1 MAGLFRVP
9 VRRQQILLVLG
20 DLTILL
26 VSLVLA
32 FVIARFAHFN
42 ILFVLDRFTGGS
54 LIYFLVYLLVFFVG
68 QLYEVERRYRESHSF
83 FHICVLV
90 TAAFIVIATLYY
102 AIPFWRIARRVMAI
116 QAPIVAVLIY
126 LWRSGYDLVSR
137 RFVAP
142 RNVLLVGAGEMAQS
156 LIRDIQ
162 SGYGGEF
169 RIAGVIDDAPGLQG
183 SRIEGVPVL
192 GDSRVIEEVTARE
205 GIETI
210 VFSTGYRS
218 ALNGHLVRH
227 VLDLKTRGVK
237 VYEMPT
243 FYMRVTGKVPVRY
256 IEDRWLLFGQDFPG
270 LAAQEKVRLMRL
282 LDVVVALSSLVVLSP
297 LIAFVALLIR
307 ATSRGP
313 VLYRQERLGLARRPY
328 ALLKFRTM
336 VIDAEKEGGPQWARP
351 QDSRVT
357 SVGKLLRRLRI
368 DEIPQF
374 VNVLLGDMSV
384 IGPRPE
390 RPHFVELLEK
400 EIPYYGLRF
409 AVRPGLTG
417 WAQVNFPYGNSVEDS
432 HAKLQYDLYYIQER
446 SFFLDAVILLK
457 TLQTIVFRP
466 GY

>member
-9 VRRQQILLVLG
+9 VRRQQILLVAG

-26 VSLVLA
+26 VSLLLA

-54 LIYFLVYLLVFFVG
+54 LIYFLVYLVVFFVG

-90 TAAFIVIATLYY
+90 AASFVIIATLYY

-142 RNVLLVGAGEMAQS
+142 RSILLVGAGETARS
-156 LIRDIQ
+156 LIRDIHA
-162 SGYGGEF
+162 GYGGEF
-169 RIAGVIDDAPGLQG
+169 RIAGIIDDEPSLQG
-183 SRIEGVPVL
+183 TAIEGVPVL
-192 GDSRVIEEVTARE
+192 GDSRRIADVAATE
-205 GIETI
+205 GIEAI
-210 VFSTGYRS
+210 VFSSDFHS
-218 ALNGHLVRH
+218 ALNGNLVRH
-227 VLDLKTRGVK
+227 ILELKTRGVK
-237 VYEMPT
+237 VFELPT
-243 FYMRVTGKVPVRY
+243 FYMRMTGKVPVRY

-270 LAAQEKVRLMRL
+270 LAAQERQRL
-282 LDVVVALSSLVVLSP
+282 LRLIDLGVALASLLVLSP
-297 LIAFVALLIR
+297 LILAAALLVKL
-307 ATSRGP
+307 TSKGP
-313 VLYRQERLGLARRPY
+313 ILYRQERLGLARRPY
-328 ALLKFRTM
+328 QLLKFRTM
-336 VIDAEKEGGPQWARP
+336 VADAEKEGGPQWAREGD
-351 QDSRVT
+351 QRVT
-357 SVGKLLRRLRI
+357 AVGRILRRSRI

-374 VNVLLGDMSV
+374 VNVLKGEMSV

-390 RPHFVELLEK
+390 RAHFVDLLEK
-400 EIPYYGLRF
+400 EIPYFGLRF
-409 AVRPGLTG
+409 AVRPGVTG
-417 WAQVNFPYGNSVEDS
+417 WAQVNFPYGNSVEDA
-432 HAKLQYDLYYIQER
+432 HTKLQYDLYYIQER
-446 SFFLDAVILLK
+446 SLFLDAVIMLK

>member
-9 VRRQQILLVLG
+9 VRRQQVLLVAG
-20 DLTILL
+20 DLSILL
-26 VSLVLA
+26 VSLLLA

-42 ILFVLDRFTGGS
+42 ILFVLDRFTGGT
-54 LIYFLVYLLVFFVG
+54 LIYFAVYLLVFFVG

-90 TAAFIVIATLYY
+90 TAAFIIIATLYY
-102 AIPFWRIARRVMAI
+102 ATPHWRIARRVMAI

-142 RNVLLVGAGEMAQS
+142 RSVLLVGAGEMSRS
-156 LIRDIQ
+156 LIRDIHG
-162 SGYGGEF
+162 GYGKEY
-169 RIAGVIDDAPGLQG
+169 RIAGIIDDDPSLAGA
-183 SRIEGVPVL
+183 RVEGVPVVGNSL
-192 GDSRVIEEVTARE
+192 QIEAVAEKE
-205 GIETI
+205 GIEAI
-210 VFSTGYRS
+210 VFASGYRS
-218 ALNGHLVRH
+218 SLNGHLVRH
-227 VLDLKTRGVK
+227 VLDLKTRGIK

-270 LAAQEKVRLMRL
+270 LAAQEKLRLMRL
-282 LDVVVALSSLVVLSP
+282 LDVVISAASLVLVSPVL
-297 LIAFVALLIR
+297 LLVALLIKL
-307 ATSRGP
+307 TSRGP
-313 VLYRQERLGLARRPY
+313 ILYRQERLGLARRPY
-328 ALLKFRTM
+328 ELLKLRTM
-336 VIDAEKEGGPQWARP
+336 VADAEKQGGPQWARAG
-351 QDSRVT
+351 DSRVT
-357 SVGKLLRRLRI
+357 AVGRLLRRSRI

-374 VNVLLGDMSV
+374 VNVLRGDMSV

-390 RPHFVELLEK
+390 RAHFVELLEK

-417 WAQVNFPYGNSVEDS
+417 WAQVNYPYGNSVEDA
-432 HAKLQYDLYYIQER
+432 HTKLQYDLYYLQER